1 MKNSIFIALALLLLS
16 TLGCKDKDNN
26 IKVKV
31 DITNGS
37 AKQYVYLDL
46 IELDGIAPTVL
57 DSVLI
62 DKENG
67 HAEFRGG
74 KKDSDALYRL
84 RFQKDRGDF
93 FIVPDH
99 DEISLNID
107 IKNPNLYN
115 VSSSGSKDLKSL
127 LIGFNGRIASIDS
140 IRRVVQSYGTD
151 SDSGR
156 VRAEQT
162 YMTIVGETGMYLLD
176 VARTTPTAAVA
187 LYALTMAKNNVSDS
201 LVLPVVDGL
210 SSRFPNSPRI
220 YKFSELYKSM
230 SNVKMESELVGKP
243 APDFNLPDVDGNMIE
258 LNSLRGKY
266 VLVDFWASWC
276 RPCRMENPNVVQA
289 YQNFKDKNFVI
300 LGVSLDKEKE
310 PWLKAINNDKL
321 DWAQVSDLKYWD
333 SEVVQLYKI
342 EGIPFN
348 VLIDPNGIIIAK
360 ELRGSELQD
369 KLRSVLK

>member
-127 LIGFNGRIASIDS
+127 LIGFNGR
-140 IRRVVQSYGTD
+140 
-151 SDSGR
+151 
-156 VRAEQT
+156 
-162 YMTIVGETGMYLLD
+162 
-176 VARTTPTAAVA
+176 
-187 LYALTMAKNNVSDS
+187 
-201 LVLPVVDGL
+201 
-210 SSRFPNSPRI
+210 
-220 YKFSELYKSM
+220 
-230 SNVKMESELVGKP
+230 
-243 APDFNLPDVDGNMIE
+243 
-258 LNSLRGKY
+258 
-266 VLVDFWASWC
+266 
-276 RPCRMENPNVVQA
+276 
-289 YQNFKDKNFVI
+289 
-300 LGVSLDKEKE
+300 
-310 PWLKAINNDKL
+310 
-321 DWAQVSDLKYWD
+321 
-333 SEVVQLYKI
+333 
-342 EGIPFN
+342 
-348 VLIDPNGIIIAK
+348 
-360 ELRGSELQD
+360 
-369 KLRSVLK
+369 